1 MSVYLTRKSNS
12 ERMINATA
20 AGIAEKRRKSRAL
33 SRGNIRQDTRRGTR
47 GVSMGNVL
55 EVEDIA
61 RLSKK
66 KSGEKKKDDHP
77 VFKSVSLHPVLN
89 FLCLFNS

>member
-1 MSVYLTRKSNS
+1 
-12 ERMINATA
+12 MINATA

-66 KSGEKKKDDHP
+66 TKKKSGEKKRDDHP
-77 VFKSVSLHPVLN
+77 VLNSVSLHSVLN
-89 FLCLFNS
+89 FLCLFNSLTVL

>member
-1 MSVYLTRKSNS
+1 
-12 ERMINATA
+12 MINATA
-20 AGIAEKRRKSRAL
+20 AGIAGKRRKSRAL

-55 EVEDIA
+55 GVEDIA

-66 KSGEKKKDDHP
+66 TKKKSGKEKKSPKENKDDHP
-77 VFKSVSLHPVLN
+77 VFNSVCLHPVLN
-89 FLCLFNS
+89 FLSLFTHY

>member
-1 MSVYLTRKSNS
+1 
-12 ERMINATA
+12 MINATA

-55 EVEDIA
+55 GVEDIA

-66 KSGEKKKDDHP
+66 TKKKSSKEKKSPKENKDDHP
-77 VFKSVSLHPVLN
+77 VFITVRLHPVLN
-89 FLCLFNS
+89 FLSLFNHY